1 MSSDRVSLK
10 SANSKWLKGTPS
22 AAAVRAGDLL
32 FVSGQ
37 AALDDAGRPISGTV
51 KQQTKAA
58 FGRIKS
64 ILKEAGGSLA
74 DVVDVMSFHKDMR
87 QTGDVFD
94 VALREFKA
102 DFPAWTA
109 LGMTGAQH
117 PESDVVIR
125 VIAHLGAGS
134 KKCFTP
140 RSLAWMRGLPM
151 SGACRKGDYLFT
163 SGLVSADSKG
173 NVVSPGEHM
182 AQARFCYDR
191 LKEVLAAGGGGI
203 ENIVDMI
210 AFNHDARGMDASV
223 DAWCNGIIEGM
234 PLGEV
239 TSYTAIAMAGLLQ
252 QGQVGAY
259 RAIADF
265 SDGPRIAKNMPSVH
279 WHKERIAGAAK
290 MSGGRLIGI
299 SGQVASD
306 GEKNIISRGDP
317 ASQARYCFSQISGVL
332 EKHGASMD
340 DIVEVISFHK
350 DHRAWEL
357 VMEAG
362 KDVFR
367 PGHGPAWTP
376 VGCTGLYLE
385 GYLHEIYAIAMI

>member
-1 MSSDRVSLK
+1 MFHGRAHWRGCEICQCRGRVAREITFLRPVWCLLTAREMSYR
-10 SANSKWLKGTPS
+10 
-22 AAAVRAGDLL
+22 R
-32 FVSGQ
+32 
-37 AALDDAGRPISGTV
+37 
-51 KQQTKAA
+51 
-58 FGRIKS
+58 
-64 ILKEAGGSLA
+64 
-74 DVVDVMSFHKDMR
+74 
-87 QTGDVFD
+87 
-94 VALREFKA
+94 
-102 DFPAWTA
+102 
-109 LGMTGAQH
+109 
-117 PESDVVIR
+117 
-125 VIAHLGAGS
+125 
-134 KKCFTP
+134 
-140 RSLAWMRGLPM
+140 
-151 SGACRKGDYLFT
+151 
-163 SGLVSADSKG
+163 
-173 NVVSPGEHM
+173 GEHM

-234 PLGEV
+234 PLGDV

-332 EKHGASMD
+332 EKARREHG
-340 DIVEVISFHK
+340 
-350 DHRAWEL
+350 RY
-357 VMEAG
+357 
-362 KDVFR
+362 R
-367 PGHGPAWTP
+367 R
-376 VGCTGLYLE
+376 
-385 GYLHEIYAIAMI
+385 GYFFP